1 MKIFLTGASGFLGSH
16 IAEKLSHRGDE
27 ILALIR
33 KTSQID
39 HLRSLNLEY
48 IEGSI
53 SDILQLK
60 KHLEKCD
67 VVIHSAGL
75 IKALSEKEFFEVNG
89 IGTERLVDAILQCRK
104 KPKKLVYIS
113 TIAVHHPS
121 IDGSDFTL
129 HSSGC
134 HPLTNYGKSKL
145 AGEKAL
151 QKLHGKVQTCI
162 LRPPV
167 LYGPRDKEFLTFFK
181 AVDWGFAPLY
191 GSGKNRLS
199 LCYATDVAQAVIA
212 LIETRFSSDEI
223 FCLDDGVVYDWNQ
236 IIQTVSEIMKKKVLR
251 LQIPPLLFQAAA
263 RLSEILS
270 KISGRAFIFNRDKVL
285 EMSQPGW
292 VCGYQKLH
300 QKTGWKPKVKL
311 KEGAIQTLRFYQKE
325 GLIHS

>member
-16 IAEKLSHRGDE
+16 IAEALAHRGDK
-27 ILALIR
+27 ILAIIR
-33 KTSQID
+33 KTSQIH
-39 HLRSLNLEY
+39 HLKSLNLEY

-53 SDILQLK
+53 SDIQRLK

-89 IGTERLVDAILQCRK
+89 VGTERLVEAILQCK
-104 KPKKLVYIS
+104 NKPKKLVYIS
-113 TIAVHHPS
+113 TIAVHNPS
-121 IDGSDFTL
+121 IDGHDFSL
-129 HSSGC
+129 PSSGC
-134 HPLTNYGKSKL
+134 HPLTDYGKSKL

-151 QKLHGKVQTCI
+151 QKLHGKLQTCI

-181 AVDWGFAPLY
+181 AVDWGIAPLY
-191 GSGKNRLS
+191 GSGKNRIS

-212 LIETRFSSDEI
+212 LLKTRLSSDEI

-236 IIQTVSEIMKKKVLR
+236 IIQTVSEVMKKKVLS
-251 LQIPPLLFQAAA
+251 LQIPPLLFQVAAG
-263 RLSEILS
+263 LSELAS
-270 KISGRAFIFNRDKVL
+270 KLSGRALIFNRDKVL
-285 EMSQPGW
+285 EMSQPNW

-311 KEGAIQTLRFYQKE
+311 KEGALKTLRFYQKE
-325 GLIHS
+325 GLIQS

>member
-16 IAEKLSHRGDE
+16 IAEALTHRGDK
-27 ILALIR
+27 ILALVR
-33 KTSQID
+33 KTSQIH
-39 HLRSLNLEY
+39 HLKPLNLEY

-53 SDILQLK
+53 SEIQRLK

-89 IGTERLVDAILQCRK
+89 LGTERLVDAILQCKK
-104 KPKKLVYIS
+104 KPKKLIYIS
-113 TIAVHHPS
+113 TIAVHNSS
-121 IDGSDFTL
+121 IGGSDFSL
-129 HSSGC
+129 PSFNC
-134 HPLTNYGKSKL
+134 HPLTIYGKSKL

-151 QKLHGKVQTCI
+151 ERLRGKVQTCV

-212 LIETRFSSDEI
+212 LLKTEFSSDEI
-223 FCLDDGVVYDWNQ
+223 FCLDDGAVYDWNR
-236 IIQTVSEIMKKKVLR
+236 IIQTVSEVMKKKVLR
-251 LQIPPLLFQAAA
+251 LPIPPLFFQAAA
-263 RLSEILS
+263 AFSEIAS
-270 KISGRAFIFNRDKVL
+270 KISGKAFIFNRDKVL
-285 EMSQPGW
+285 EMGQPSW

-311 KEGAIQTLRFYQKE
+311 KEGAIKTLRFYQKE
-325 GLIHS
+325 GFFHS